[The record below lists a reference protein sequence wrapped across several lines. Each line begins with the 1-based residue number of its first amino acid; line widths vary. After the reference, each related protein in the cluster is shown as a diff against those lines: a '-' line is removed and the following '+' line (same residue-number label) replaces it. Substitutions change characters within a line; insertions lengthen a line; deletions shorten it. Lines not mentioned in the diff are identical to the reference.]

1 MDSTT
6 EHPDRMKLD
15 YLTFSPY
22 DYALFGGMLVVSA
35 LVGVYFGCYKKQ
47 KTANDYL
54 LGGRNMGVFPIAT
67 SLAAR

>member
-1 MDSTT
+1 MESTT
-6 EHPDRMKLD
+6 EHPDGMKLD
-15 YLTFSPY
+15 YLTFGIY

-47 KTANDYL
+47 TTANDYL
-54 LGGRNMGVFPIAT
+54 LGGRNMGVFPIAI